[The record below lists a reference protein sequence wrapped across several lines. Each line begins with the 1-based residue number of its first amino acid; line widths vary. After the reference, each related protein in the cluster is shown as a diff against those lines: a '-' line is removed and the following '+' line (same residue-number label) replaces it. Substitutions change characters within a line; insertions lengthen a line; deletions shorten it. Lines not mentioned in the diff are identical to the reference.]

1 LPESWLDG
9 ISGGYEFHGSANIF
23 QFKHSMFRVQTN
35 DMERLIISTSFI
47 PELSRLPEETLS
59 VAAGI
64 SVRHLG
70 KYTALDFVD
79 HNTIQVDACRIHLTN
94 DIDHLTRALSDE
106 LRYGMNID
114 LPSEG
119 KDWVSV
125 NAFSVLLRLVARS
138 SARVFVGK
146 PLCRDEVWL
155 ETSIGFAGEVFLTA
169 TDIRPYANF
178 VRPFVAPFLKSRKRL
193 LKRLDVAA
201 EKIVSVMR
209 SYREG
214 EMDRKEMPAAL
225 WMMDVAGKGSKEQTD
240 PNDLALKQLFLSLA
254 ALHTTTTHLLQAV
267 YDLCANP
274 EYVEELKKEIKEVL
288 GDDVWGS
295 WNNARSLKLQKMDSF
310 LKESQRV
317 NHPGMCKFS
326 FEDYLT
332 ISSNYEQFRS
342 TEW

>member
-1 LPESWLDG
+1 
-9 ISGGYEFHGSANIF
+9 
-23 QFKHSMFRVQTN
+23 MFRVQTN

-94 DIDHLTRALSDE
+94 DIDHLTPALADE

-114 LPSEG
+114 LPSDG

-169 TDIRPYANF
+169 TDIRPYPNF
-178 VRPFVAPFLKSRKRL
+178 LRPFVAPFLKSRKRL

-201 EKIVSVMR
+201 EKIVSVMK

-214 EMDRKEMPAAL
+214 AMDRKDMPAAL

-240 PNDLALKQLFLSLA
+240 PKDLALKQLFLSLA
-254 ALHTTTTHLLQAV
+254 ALHTTSTHLLQAV

-274 EYVEELKKEIKEVL
+274 EYVQELKKEIKDVL

-295 WNNARSLKLQKMDSF
+295 WNNAKSLKLQKMDSF

-326 FEDYLT
+326 FEDYLR